1 MIWTQAV
8 CCLLKSFTRLF
19 ITVSSMRRRAHKKR
33 MVRCHLPTDNLDHFV
48 FRDQHSQSQP
58 DCYIPSNTTA
68 AVSYIPTRT
77 LQAQS
82 DFLQL
87 LATAETF
94 VRREHA
100 TWPDGNA
107 CEAATV
113 ALSASVTFQDDGREP
128 RNVTNGS
135 TMGRFFPQTH
145 STCFAILE
153 HHDTTRIRQY
163 GRKSTT
169 TFKILVELRKS
180 SKSQTWSNEVF
191 VGLLHSTLILI
202 WISQRSTPL

>member
-1 MIWTQAV
+1 MKMASRSDLDVIVIMILYEVRASKKRREWLDAICRLIIWTTLSSETSIPRANLTSTSPEQYNR
-8 CCLLKSFTRLF
+8 CCVLYSNEDPPSPIWLL
-19 ITVSSMRRRAHKKR
+19 
-33 MVRCHLPTDNLDHFV
+33 
-48 FRDQHSQSQP
+48 
-58 DCYIPSNTTA
+58 TT
-68 AVSYIPTRT
+68 
-77 LQAQS
+77 
-82 DFLQL
+82 
-87 LATAETF
+87 TAETF

-100 TWPDGNA
+100 TWPDENT

-153 HHDTTRIRQY
+153 HHDTTRRGQY

-169 TFKILVELRKS
+169 KFKILVELRKS
-180 SKSQTWSNEVF
+180 FKPQPWSKKVL